1 MKNKMY
7 YVIVPVALVL
17 GYTTYGAIQRSN
29 NMLDRYKVE
38 EIYQIK
44 QNLKN
49 FVDVAYSAVD
59 SNYKNSTD
67 KDYLER
73 HYGRQLKNIIDVA
86 ETIFRSKNEKVKA
99 GQLTLAEAQTEAIN
113 EIKKIRYNNGNSYI
127 WISDT
132 SLPYPKMIMH
142 PTIPSLNGQIM
153 DDPKYNCTM
162 NKEQNLFVA
171 FAELVQKQG
180 GGFVDYLWPKDTTNK
195 SIIDVPKLSY
205 VRLFSDWNWIIGTDF
220 YIDDAI
226 SDGMNKSRTELRQIR
241 YDNGIGFFWIS
252 NMDESAPQFYMYPI
266 ASSIENTV
274 LEGGRL
280 TKLGEVIKSFIKI
293 CKKKGSGYVEFAWDK
308 PTLKGSIKDV
318 SKLSYVKLYEP
329 LGWVIGTGIYM
340 DDVDKFIA
348 REKAYLNQ
356 QIWQL
361 IINISIVSVVS
372 IFIFG
377 LLYYLV
383 GKYFS
388 SSDTITN
395 SAKFWEEIKEKSS
408 ASSKQSS
415 ESTDSIDSVKIAQE
429 LSKIMLAEQT
439 KLLAYTATL
448 QAANGCQKVQD
459 SKLAVDQLKTQVH
472 DMLVDVKKMTGKIEQ
487 DD

>member
-1 MKNKMY
+1 MKTNIF

-17 GYTTYGAIQRSN
+17 IYTTYGAMQRSS
-29 NMLDRYKVE
+29 NMLNRYKVE

-49 FVDVAYSAVD
+49 FVDVAYSTVD
-59 SNYKNSTD
+59 SNYKNSMD
-67 KDYLER
+67 KEYLEK
-73 HYGRQLKNIIDVA
+73 HYGYQLKNIIDVA
-86 ETIFRSKNEKVKA
+86 QTIFESKTEKVKA
-99 GQLTLAEAQTEAIN
+99 GKLTLAEAQLEAIK

-132 SLPYPKMIMH
+132 TLPHPKMIMH
-142 PTIPSLNGQIM
+142 PIVPSLNGKVM

-162 NKEQNLFVA
+162 DQEQNLFVA

-180 GGFVDYLWPKDTTNK
+180 SGFVEYLWPKTLTNG
-195 SIIDVPKLSY
+195 SVIDVPKLSY
-205 VRLFSDWNWIIGTDF
+205 VRLFQDWNWIIGTDF

-226 SDGMNKSRTELRQIR
+226 LDGMNKSKTELRQMR
-241 YDNGIGFFWIS
+241 YDNGIGFFWIN
-252 NMDESAPQFYMYPI
+252 NMDESIPQFHMYPI
-266 ASSIENTV
+266 ASIENKI

-280 TKLGEVIKSFIKI
+280 DKLGRVIKSFIKI
-293 CKKKGSGYVEFAWDK
+293 CKKKGSGYVEFTWDK

-318 SKLSYVKLYEP
+318 PKLSYVKLYEP

-361 IINISIVSVVS
+361 IVNISIFSLIS
-372 IFIFG
+372 IVIFV
-377 LLYYLV
+377 LLYYAISR
-383 GKYFS
+383 YFYPVDS
-388 SSDTITN
+388 TVN
-395 SAKFWEEIKEKSS
+395 STQFWEEIGEKELVE
-408 ASSKQSS
+408 SSKQSLPS
-415 ESTDSIDSVKIAQE
+415 ENSIEIAKE

-448 QAANGCQKVQD
+448 QAANGCQNTQD
-459 SKLAVDQLKTQVH
+459 SKIAVGKLTSQVH
-472 DMLVDVKKMTGKIEQ
+472 DMAENVQKMTVKVEP